1 MSRFFLTITCAALST
16 AVLTTSP
23 VLAAGKADR
32 ARAAIAEAKGKVA
45 AAEQVGA
52 GGEASHLKAQAAAM
66 LRQAQ
71 QDLAS
76 GHKEQAFDD
85 ANRASQLADTAIG
98 AAQHA
103 KVEAERAQR
112 ATVEATAANA
122 RPDAAAANA
131 RADAAQRQA
140 SRYRRCRLRAVDR
153 AWRSRS
159 ASAARLPATWAGS
172 GRPPASR

>member
-1 MSRFFLTITCAALST
+1 MSRFFLTISCAALST
-16 AVLTTSP
+16 AMLTASP

-32 ARAAIAEAKGKVA
+32 ARAAIAEAKGKVD

-52 GGEASHLKAQAAAM
+52 GGEAPRLKAQAAAM

-98 AAQHA
+98 AAQRA

-112 ATVEATAANA
+112 AA
-122 RPDAAAANA
+122 P
-131 RADAAQRQA
+131 
-140 SRYRRCRLRAVDR
+140 
-153 AWRSRS
+153 
-159 ASAARLPATWAGS
+159 
-172 GRPPASR
+172 